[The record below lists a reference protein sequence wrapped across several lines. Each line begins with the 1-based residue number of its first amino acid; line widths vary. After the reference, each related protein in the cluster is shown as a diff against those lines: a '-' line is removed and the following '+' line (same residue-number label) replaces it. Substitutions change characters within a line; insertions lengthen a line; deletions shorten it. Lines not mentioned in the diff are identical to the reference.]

1 MLLFTYAKHTKKV
14 GNGLYISEVMVMSNI
29 KTSVEELIGN
39 TPILEL
45 VNYEKKYDLKAR
57 ILLKVE
63 SVNILGS
70 LKDRI
75 AVAMID
81 AYEKETDIKPGDT
94 IVESSSGNTAI
105 AMAAIA
111 RKRGYRFINIAADQT
126 EERTALL
133 RAYGAEILFLSEHPD
148 IAAGFGLLNENYK
161 FHDFLR
167 DYFAKQSEK
176 DGRKYY
182 INPQW
187 TNKANRIVQHDVT
200 GQEIIRDTD
209 GQVDVFIG
217 GIGSGGSLRG
227 IGDALR
233 EVNPNLEIVAFDS
246 VPEEPDSI
254 IGVHNIA
261 HTPDFMLPDHI
272 SEAERPYD
280 RAIVVK
286 KEEAYKAS
294 NEVAKAEG
302 IFFGVSTGAA
312 VHIAT
317 QLAKQPEYEGKTI
330 VAIAYD
336 DVLKYLSTELINPI
350 YQED

>member
-1 MLLFTYAKHTKKV
+1 
-14 GNGLYISEVMVMSNI
+14 MSNI
-29 KTSVEELIGN
+29 KHSVEELIGN
-39 TPILEL
+39 TPLLEL
-45 VNYEKKYDLKAR
+45 VNYEKKKNIHAK
-57 ILLKVE
+57 ILLKIE
-63 SVNILGS
+63 SVNALGS

-75 AVAMID
+75 AVAMLD
-81 AYEKETDIKPGDT
+81 AYENETDIKPGDT

-105 AMAAIA
+105 ALAALA
-111 RKRGYRFINIAADQT
+111 RKRGYRFVNVAAELT
-126 EERTALL
+126 EERKKLL
-133 RAYGAEILFLSEHPD
+133 LAYGAEIIYVSENPD
-148 IAAGFGLLNENYK
+148 IAAGFGILNDNYK

-167 DYFAKQSEK
+167 DYFAKKSEE
-176 DGRKYY
+176 DGRRYFV
-182 INPQW
+182 NPQW
-187 TNKANRIVQHDVT
+187 INKANRIVQHDVT

-233 EVNPNLEIVAFDS
+233 EVNPNVEVIAFDS
-246 VPEEPDSI
+246 VPEEPDSL

-261 HTPDFMLPDHI
+261 QTPKFMLPEHI
-272 SEAERPYD
+272 SEIEKPYD

-294 NEVAKAEG
+294 NDVAKAEG

-312 VHIAT
+312 IHLAT
-317 QLAKQPEYEGKTI
+317 LLAKQPEYDGKTI

-336 DVLKYLSTELINPI
+336 DVLKYLSTELVNPI

>member
-1 MLLFTYAKHTKKV
+1 
-14 GNGLYISEVMVMSNI
+14 MSNI
-29 KTSVEELIGN
+29 KKSVEELIGN
-39 TPILEL
+39 TPLLEL
-45 VNYEKKYDLKAR
+45 VNYEKKHDLKAR

-63 SVNILGS
+63 SVNALGS

-75 AVAMID
+75 AVAMLD
-81 AYEKETDIKPGDT
+81 AYERDTDIKPGDT

-105 AMAAIA
+105 AIAALA
-111 RKRGYRFINIAADQT
+111 RKRGYRFINVTAELT
-126 EERTALL
+126 EERKNLL
-133 RAYGAEILFLSEHPD
+133 LAYGAELVYLSDNPD

-167 DYFAKQSEK
+167 DYYDKKSKE
-176 DGRKYY
+176 DGRKYF

-187 TNKANRIVQHDVT
+187 VNEANRLVQQNVT

-209 GQVDVFIG
+209 GKVDVFIG

-233 EVNPNLEIVAFDS
+233 EVNPNVEVIAFDS
-246 VPEEPDSI
+246 VPEEPDSL

-261 HTPDFMLPDHI
+261 HTPDYMLPDHI
-272 SEAERPYD
+272 SGSDKPYD
-280 RAIVVK
+280 RTVVVK

-294 NEVAKAEG
+294 NEVAKTEG

-312 VHIAT
+312 VHTAT
-317 QLAKQPEYEGKTI
+317 LLAKQPQYEGKTI

-336 DVLKYLSTELINPI
+336 DVLKYLSTELVNPI